1 MSFFKK
7 LFKGIVVGALVGL
20 TGGLALA
27 GLAGLG
33 VTAAVTGVSIATSA
47 LFGAVSGGLSVAA
60 TAFTK
65 KQRISTGEVQ
75 ARTNIS
81 VDPQTLG
88 KWIFGE
94 TAAGTDIVYAE
105 KIADSEIVH
114 VIAAAAHEIDSF
126 GSLYINDE
134 LITLS
139 GSAATGD
146 WANVL
151 DVYRNLGTQTQSALS
166 IPSSGWPATARG
178 LGIAHYGLKWNFASD
193 NGKIKLSGGI
203 PTRITQV
210 IRGAK
215 VYDPRLDSTNG
226 GSGSQRAN
234 DQSTWTWSANWALI
248 VAHYL
253 LGWYSNSKLIYGV
266 GVEPTDI
273 DWVSV
278 AEMADVCDTVID
290 SKAKYKI
297 GGIFAISQDHESI
310 IGQLESAVGGKVSNF
325 GGKYYLWCPHNDL
338 VSAGTL
344 TDADIVAEGGIQY
357 TPSGPIENLF
367 NTARG
372 QYVEPSILYQLQ
384 PYPEVIEATAV
395 SEDGRDRL
403 LQQDFAMIQD
413 VEIAQRVAREL
424 VRRSRFS
431 GTLTVV
437 VGPKGLLV
445 KPFDVI
451 TVNFRETNFTNEL
464 FRVVSMQYS
473 IGGAVILELLEEDAS
488 IYDVTTPLGTSLVQ
502 LDPTAYDPTAV
513 YSVSGLALTQVSVA
527 GSAGTTIDGI
537 KISWTQPPGF
547 VDFTEGGFRKTGDP
561 DYIYD
566 RAQRGAAS
574 GVIAPVQPGTSYEVR
589 IRHVSIAGV
598 AGPYATASITTGTTT
613 SIGTAVIAN
622 NAITTDKINAL
633 AVTAAKVAA
642 SAIETAKIAN
652 LAVEA
657 GKIAANAVTTDKINA
672 LAVTAAKVA
681 ASAIETAKIA
691 DLAVETGKLANA
703 AATEAK
709 IATNAITET
718 KISDNAITTPKLIA
732 GAVTAAKI
740 TAGTITANEI
750 AASTITGAKIAAG
763 TITAGNIA
771 ALTITASEIAANAI
785 TADKILANTI
795 TAAKIAAATITAA
808 EIAATTITGAKIA
821 AGTITASNIAALTI
835 TASEIAANAIT
846 AGKILAGEIT
856 GDKISSTFTTT
867 SNLVLTTAGKLYTSG
882 KTSAASTTAG
892 VFLGHDGGS
901 SYDFAVGDAT
911 RSIVYD
917 GSAGTFTI
925 TGEVVVLGSLKADS
939 SKTFDGSNFMYE
951 LGTATT
957 IAGYS
962 GASILRTQKTTSF
975 GLGAISTGSDSFA
988 LAGQSTNNAGA
999 GYGGA
1004 FVNSTTSG
1012 GSSHRTEAYLTNS
1025 SQSGLFLHT
1034 STANQVILSNATYA
1048 IDTDGDVNVDGDIT
1062 ATGSI
1067 TPFTGSHD
1075 GVMLNTVVPEVGD
1088 ILVDTQIIATS
1099 GISEALARMVISSA
1113 ANQPAIGVYTGDRIV
1128 SYLPNSISEH
1138 SAPIHVAGTTYIPG
1152 PRVLKPE
1159 FADLLDDSR
1168 LIGANSVGEG
1178 LINVCG
1184 EGGDI
1189 AAGDLIVTSNTAGKG
1204 MKQSDDIVRSR
1215 TVAKARQAV
1224 TFASPSEVK
1233 LIACIYVCG

>member
-33 VTAAVTGVSIATSA
+33 VTAAVTGVTLATSA

-105 KIADSEIVH
+105 KIDDSEIVH

-146 WANVL
+146 WADVL

-226 GSGSQRAN
+226 GSGAQRAN
-234 DQSTWTWSANWALI
+234 DQSTWTWSDNWALI

-338 VSAGTL
+338 SSVGTL

-384 PYPEVIEATAV
+384 PYPEVIESTAV
-395 SEDGRDRL
+395 TEDGRDRL

-513 YSVSGLALTQVSVA
+513 YTVSGLSLTQVSVT

-613 SIGTAVIAN
+613 SIGTAVIA
-622 NAITTDKINAL
+622 
-633 AVTAAKVAA
+633 
-642 SAIETAKIAN
+642 
-652 LAVEA
+652 
-657 GKIAANAVTTDKINA
+657 
-672 LAVTAAKVA
+672 
-681 ASAIETAKIA
+681 
-691 DLAVETGKLANA
+691 
-703 AATEAK
+703 
-709 IATNAITET
+709 
-718 KISDNAITTPKLIA
+718 DNAITTAKIDG
-732 GAVTAAKI
+732 GAVTNAKLDPNAVAANVFAAGVQPIGIAATVPLSRTVDTIFVTADAKLYRWNGTAYI
-740 TAGTITANEI
+740 KTVDDGDITGMVVSKLTAGTINA
-750 AASTITGAKIAAG
+750 
-763 TITAGNIA
+763 
-771 ALTITASEIAANAI
+771 AI
-785 TADKILANTI
+785 TTTNILQLSTD
-795 TAAKIAAATITAA
+795 
-808 EIAATTITGAKIA
+808 
-821 AGTITASNIAALTI
+821 
-835 TASEIAANAIT
+835 
-846 AGKILAGEIT
+846 GKIY
-856 GDKISSTFTTT
+856 
-867 SNLVLTTAGKLYTSG
+867 TAG

-892 VFLGHDGGS
+892 VFLGHDGGTN
-901 SYDFAVGDAT
+901 YDFAVGDGT
-911 RSIVYD
+911 KSIVWD
-917 GSAGTFTI
+917 GSAGTFTVTNVNI
-925 TGEVVVLGSLKADS
+925 STNGQL
-939 SKTFDGSNFMYE
+939 
-951 LGTATT
+951 
-957 IAGYS
+957 
-962 GASILRTQKTTSF
+962 
-975 GLGAISTGSDSFA
+975 ISTGSVAS
-988 LAGQSTNNAGA
+988 
-999 GYGGA
+999 
-1004 FVNSTTSG
+1004 SG
-1012 GSSHRTEAYLTNS
+1012 GNGAVVGAPTNTGVFGVIGVATS
-1025 SQSGLFLHT
+1025 THTVPALGGYSTST
-1034 STANQVILSNATYA
+1034 STAAVGVFGQTTVNGIAAVSGLAGAFASGGLAGKFTGNVTVGEDPTNTGIYNIIIKEGVVGSRLDNQFQIYGQLSADN
-1048 IDTDGDVNVDGDIT
+1048 DTTLGLVLEQGVESG
-1062 ATGSI
+1062 TGSFAGLSQLRI
-1067 TPFTGSHD
+1067 HIN
-1075 GVMLNTVVPEVGD
+1075 GVAYKLP
-1088 ILVDTQIIATS
+1088 L
-1099 GISEALARMVISSA
+1099 EA
-1113 ANQPAIGVYTGDRIV
+1113 Y
-1128 SYLPNSISEH
+1128 
-1138 SAPIHVAGTTYIPG
+1138 
-1152 PRVLKPE
+1152 
-1159 FADLLDDSR
+1159 
-1168 LIGANSVGEG
+1168 
-1178 LINVCG
+1178 
-1184 EGGDI
+1184 
-1189 AAGDLIVTSNTAGKG
+1189 
-1204 MKQSDDIVRSR
+1204 
-1215 TVAKARQAV
+1215 
-1224 TFASPSEVK
+1224 
-1233 LIACIYVCG
+1233 

>member
-7 LFKGIVVGALVGL
+7 LFKGIVAGALIGL

-226 GSGSQRAN
+226 GSGAQRAN

-266 GVEPTDI
+266 GVAITDI

-338 VSAGTL
+338 SSVGTL
-344 TDADIVAEGGIQY
+344 TDADIVADGGIQY

-513 YSVSGLALTQVSVA
+513 YTVSGLSLTQVSVA

-613 SIGTAVIAN
+613 SIGTAVIAD
-622 NAITTDKINAL
+622 ASITAPKIGTSAVTTDKLDAL

-642 SAIETAKIAN
+642 LAIET
-652 LAVEA
+652 
-657 GKIAANAVTTDKINA
+657 G
-672 LAVTAAKVA
+672 
-681 ASAIETAKIA
+681 KIA
-691 DLAVETGKLANA
+691 DLAVATGKLANA

-771 ALTITASEIAANAI
+771 ALTITANEIASNAI
-785 TADKILANTI
+785 TAA
-795 TAAKIAAATITAA
+795 
-808 EIAATTITGAKIA
+808 
-821 AGTITASNIAALTI
+821 
-835 TASEIAANAIT
+835 
-846 AGKILAGEIT
+846 KILAGEI
-856 GDKISSTFTTT
+856 I
-867 SNLVLTTAGKLYTSG
+867 AGKL
-882 KTSAASTTAG
+882 AANAVVAG
-892 VFLGHDGGS
+892 NIAAD
-901 SYDFAVGDAT
+901 
-911 RSIVYD
+911 
-917 GSAGTFTI
+917 
-925 TGEVVVLGSLKADS
+925 VVVLNSLQSNS
-939 SKTFDGSNFMYE
+939 SKTFDSSNFMFE
-951 LGTATT
+951 MGTATT
-957 IAGYS
+957 IAGYG
-962 GASILRTQKTTSF
+962 GAGIFRTQKTTSF
-975 GLGAISTGSDSFA
+975 ALGAISTGSDSFA
-988 LAGQSTNNAGA
+988 LAGQSTNASGQ
-999 GYGGA
+999 GYGA
-1004 FVNSTTSG
+1004 ALVNSTTSG

-1025 SQSGLFLHT
+1025 AQSGLFLHT
-1034 STANQVILSNATYA
+1034 STANQVILSNAIYA

-1099 GISEALARMVISSA
+1099 GISEALARMVISST
-1113 ANQPAIGVYTGDRIV
+1113 ANQPAIGVYTGDRIA

-1138 SAPIHVAGTTYIPG
+1138 SAPIHVAGNTYIPG

-1233 LIACIYVCG
+1233 VIACIYVCG

>member
-7 LFKGIVVGALVGL
+7 LFKGIVAGALVGL

-33 VTAAVTGVSIATSA
+33 VTAAVTGVTLATSA

-226 GSGSQRAN
+226 GSGAQRAN
-234 DQSTWTWSANWALI
+234 DQSTWTWSDNWALI

-338 VSAGTL
+338 SSVGTL

-384 PYPEVIEATAV
+384 PYPEVIESTAV
-395 SEDGRDRL
+395 TEDGRDKL

-513 YSVSGLALTQVSVA
+513 YTVSGLSLTQVSVA

-613 SIGTAVIAN
+613 SIGTAVIAD
-622 NAITTDKINAL
+622 ASITAPKIGTSAVTTDKLDAL

-642 SAIETAKIAN
+642 LAIET
-652 LAVEA
+652 
-657 GKIAANAVTTDKINA
+657 G
-672 LAVTAAKVA
+672 
-681 ASAIETAKIA
+681 KIA
-691 DLAVETGKLANA
+691 DLAVATGKLANA

-771 ALTITASEIAANAI
+771 ALTITANEIASNAI
-785 TADKILANTI
+785 TAA
-795 TAAKIAAATITAA
+795 
-808 EIAATTITGAKIA
+808 
-821 AGTITASNIAALTI
+821 
-835 TASEIAANAIT
+835 
-846 AGKILAGEIT
+846 KILAGEI
-856 GDKISSTFTTT
+856 I
-867 SNLVLTTAGKLYTSG
+867 AGKL
-882 KTSAASTTAG
+882 AANAVVAG
-892 VFLGHDGGS
+892 NIAAD
-901 SYDFAVGDAT
+901 
-911 RSIVYD
+911 
-917 GSAGTFTI
+917 
-925 TGEVVVLGSLKADS
+925 VVVLNSLQSNS
-939 SKTFDGSNFMYE
+939 SKTFDGSNFIFEM
-951 LGTATT
+951 GTATT
-957 IAGYS
+957 IAGYG
-962 GASILRTQKTTSF
+962 GAGIFRTQKTTSF
-975 GLGAISTGSDSFA
+975 ALGGISTGSDSFA
-988 LAGQSTNNAGA
+988 LAGQSTNASGQ
-999 GYGGA
+999 GYGA
-1004 FVNSTTSG
+1004 ALVNSTTSG

-1034 STANQVILSNATYA
+1034 STSNQVILSNATYA

-1075 GVMLNTVVPEVGD
+1075 GVMLNTVVPEPGD

-1099 GISEALARMVISSA
+1099 GISEALARMVISST

-1138 SAPIHVAGTTYIPG
+1138 SAPIHVAGNTFIPG

-1159 FADLLDDSR
+1159 YADLLDDSR

-1204 MKQSDDIVRSR
+1204 MKQSDDIVRSM

>member
-7 LFKGIVVGALVGL
+7 LFKGIVAGALVGL

-266 GVEPTDI
+266 GVAITDI

-338 VSAGTL
+338 SSVGTL

-513 YSVSGLALTQVSVA
+513 YTVSGLSLTQVSVA

-566 RAQRGAAS
+566 RAQRGASS

-633 AVTAAKVAA
+633 AVTAAKVAE

-652 LAVEA
+652 SAVEA
-657 GKIAANAVTTDKINA
+657 GKIAANAVTTEKINALAVTAAKVADSAIETAKIAASAVDAGKLASNAVTTDKINA

-681 ASAIETAKIA
+681 ASAIETSKIA

-763 TITAGNIA
+763 TLTAGNIA
-771 ALTITASEIAANAI
+771 ALTITAGEIAANAITTDKILANAITAAKIAASTITANEIAASTITGAKIAAGTITAGNIQALSITASEIATNAI

-795 TAAKIAAATITAA
+795 TAAKIAAGTITAT

-821 AGTITASNIAALTI
+821 AGTITAGNIQALTI

-901 SYDFAVGDAT
+901 NYDFAVGDGT
-911 RSIVYD
+911 KSIVWD

-925 TGEVVVLGSLKADS
+925 TNVNISTNGQL
-939 SKTFDGSNFMYE
+939 
-951 LGTATT
+951 
-957 IAGYS
+957 
-962 GASILRTQKTTSF
+962 
-975 GLGAISTGSDSFA
+975 ISTGSVASSGGNGAVVGAPTNTGVLGVIGVATSTHTVPALGGYSTSTNTAAVGMLGQTTVLGVAAVSGLAGAFASGGLAGKFTGNVTVGEDPTNTGIYNLIIKEGVVGSRLDNQLQIYGQLSADSDTTLGLVLEQGVEAGTGSFA
-988 LAGQSTNNAGA
+988 GLSQLRIHINGVA
-999 GYGGA
+999 YKLPL
-1004 FVNSTTSG
+1004 
-1012 GSSHRTEAYLTNS
+1012 EAY
-1025 SQSGLFLHT
+1025 
-1034 STANQVILSNATYA
+1034 
-1048 IDTDGDVNVDGDIT
+1048 
-1062 ATGSI
+1062 
-1067 TPFTGSHD
+1067 
-1075 GVMLNTVVPEVGD
+1075 
-1088 ILVDTQIIATS
+1088 
-1099 GISEALARMVISSA
+1099 
-1113 ANQPAIGVYTGDRIV
+1113 
-1128 SYLPNSISEH
+1128 
-1138 SAPIHVAGTTYIPG
+1138 
-1152 PRVLKPE
+1152 
-1159 FADLLDDSR
+1159 
-1168 LIGANSVGEG
+1168 
-1178 LINVCG
+1178 
-1184 EGGDI
+1184 
-1189 AAGDLIVTSNTAGKG
+1189 
-1204 MKQSDDIVRSR
+1204 
-1215 TVAKARQAV
+1215 
-1224 TFASPSEVK
+1224 
-1233 LIACIYVCG
+1233 

>member
-7 LFKGIVVGALVGL
+7 LFKGIVAGALVGL

-146 WANVL
+146 WADVL

-226 GSGSQRAN
+226 GSGAQRAN
-234 DQSTWTWSANWALI
+234 DQSTWTWSDNWALI

-253 LGWYSNSKLIYGV
+253 LGYKSNSKLIYGV
-266 GVEPTDI
+266 GVAITDI

-278 AEMADVCDTVID
+278 AAMADVCDTVID
-290 SKAKYKI
+290 GKAKYKI

-338 VSAGTL
+338 SSVGTL
-344 TDADIVAEGGIQY
+344 TDADIVADGGIQY
-357 TPSGPIENLF
+357 TPSGAIENLF

-384 PYPEVIEATAV
+384 PYPEVIESTAV
-395 SEDGRDRL
+395 TEDGRDRL

-424 VRRSRFS
+424 IRRSRFS

-502 LDPTAYDPTAV
+502 LDPNAYDPAAV
-513 YSVSGLALTQVSVA
+513 YTVSGLSLTQVSVA
-527 GSAGTTIDGI
+527 GSGGTTIDGI

-547 VDFTEGGFRKTGDP
+547 VDFTEGGFRKAGDA

-566 RAQRGAAS
+566 RAQRGASS

-613 SIGTAVIAN
+613 SIGSAVIAN
-622 NAITTDKINAL
+622 GSITNAKLD
-633 AVTAAKVAA
+633 
-642 SAIETAKIAN
+642 
-652 LAVEA
+652 
-657 GKIAANAVTTDKINA
+657 ANAVAANVFAAGVQPIGIAATVPLTKTVDTIF
-672 LAVTAAKVA
+672 VTADAKLYRWNG
-681 ASAIETAKIA
+681 TAYIKTVDDGDI
-691 DLAVETGKLANA
+691 TGMVVSKL
-703 AATEAK
+703 
-709 IATNAITET
+709 
-718 KISDNAITTPKLIA
+718 
-732 GAVTAAKI
+732 
-740 TAGTITANEI
+740 TAGTINV
-750 AASTITGAKIAAG
+750 
-763 TITAGNIA
+763 
-771 ALTITASEIAANAI
+771 AI
-785 TADKILANTI
+785 TTTNILQLSTN
-795 TAAKIAAATITAA
+795 
-808 EIAATTITGAKIA
+808 
-821 AGTITASNIAALTI
+821 
-835 TASEIAANAIT
+835 
-846 AGKILAGEIT
+846 GKIY
-856 GDKISSTFTTT
+856 
-867 SNLVLTTAGKLYTSG
+867 TAG

-901 SYDFAVGDAT
+901 NYDFAVGDGT
-911 RSIVYD
+911 KSIVWD
-917 GSAGTFTI
+917 GSAGTFVI
-925 TGEVVVLGSLKADS
+925 TNVNLATNGQVSATGTTSSAEGNACIVGASATSGVRGGVFIATNTSGAVGVSTSGAGLYGKTSSTSAGTPGVLADS
-939 SKTFDGSNFMYE
+939 GAGGIAIATGVGSIQINSSTSNMII
-951 LGTATT
+951 GTATNT
-957 IAGYS
+957 GNNNLVIKEGVAGSRLDNQMIVY
-962 GASILRTQKTTSF
+962 GALSTDADTT
-975 GLGAISTGSDSFA
+975 LGII
-988 LAGQSTNNAGA
+988 
-999 GYGGA
+999 
-1004 FVNSTTSG
+1004 
-1012 GSSHRTEAYLTNS
+1012 TE
-1025 SQSGLFLHT
+1025 Q
-1034 STANQVILSNATYA
+1034 
-1048 IDTDGDVNVDGDIT
+1048 
-1062 ATGSI
+1062 
-1067 TPFTGSHD
+1067 
-1075 GVMLNTVVPEVGD
+1075 GV
-1088 ILVDTQIIATS
+1088 
-1099 GISEALARMVISSA
+1099 
-1113 ANQPAIGVYTGDRIV
+1113 
-1128 SYLPNSISEH
+1128 
-1138 SAPIHVAGTTYIPG
+1138 VAGTG
-1152 PRVLKPE
+1152 A
-1159 FADLLDDSR
+1159 FAGILQIR
-1168 LIGANSVGEG
+1168 IVWNGAEYW
-1178 LINVCG
+1178 LP
-1184 EGGDI
+1184 
-1189 AAGDLIVTSNTAGKG
+1189 L
-1204 MKQSDDIVRSR
+1204 
-1215 TVAKARQAV
+1215 QAV
-1224 TFASPSEVK
+1224 
-1233 LIACIYVCG
+1233 

>member
-7 LFKGIVVGALVGL
+7 LFKGIVAGALVGL

-178 LGIAHYGLKWNFASD
+178 LGIAHYGLKWNFSSD

-234 DQSTWTWSANWALI
+234 DQSTWTWSDNWALI

-266 GVEPTDI
+266 GVAITDI

-513 YSVSGLALTQVSVA
+513 YTVSGLSLTQVSVA

-613 SIGTAVIAN
+613 SIGTAVIAD
-622 NAITTDKINAL
+622 ASITATKIGTSAVTTDKLDAL

-642 SAIETAKIAN
+642 LAIET
-652 LAVEA
+652 
-657 GKIAANAVTTDKINA
+657 G
-672 LAVTAAKVA
+672 
-681 ASAIETAKIA
+681 KIA

-771 ALTITASEIAANAI
+771 ALTITANEIASNAI
-785 TADKILANTI
+785 TAA
-795 TAAKIAAATITAA
+795 
-808 EIAATTITGAKIA
+808 
-821 AGTITASNIAALTI
+821 
-835 TASEIAANAIT
+835 
-846 AGKILAGEIT
+846 KILAGEI
-856 GDKISSTFTTT
+856 I
-867 SNLVLTTAGKLYTSG
+867 AGKL
-882 KTSAASTTAG
+882 AANAVVAG
-892 VFLGHDGGS
+892 NIAAD
-901 SYDFAVGDAT
+901 
-911 RSIVYD
+911 
-917 GSAGTFTI
+917 
-925 TGEVVVLGSLKADS
+925 VVVLNSLQSNS
-939 SKTFDGSNFMYE
+939 SKTFDSSNFMFE
-951 LGTATT
+951 MGTATT
-957 IAGYS
+957 IAGYG
-962 GASILRTQKTTSF
+962 GAGIFRTQKTTSF
-975 GLGAISTGSDSFA
+975 ALGAISTGSDSFA
-988 LAGQSTNNAGA
+988 LAGQSTNASGQ
-999 GYGGA
+999 GYGA
-1004 FVNSTTSG
+1004 ALVNSTTSG

-1034 STANQVILSNATYA
+1034 STANQVILCNATYA

-1075 GVMLNTVVPEVGD
+1075 GVMLNIIAPEPGD
-1088 ILVDTQIIATS
+1088 ILVDTEIIATS
-1099 GISEALARMVISSA
+1099 GISEALARMVISST
-1113 ANQPAIGVYTGDRIV
+1113 ANQPAIGVYTGDRIA

-1138 SAPIHVAGTTYIPG
+1138 SAPIHVAGNTYIPG
-1152 PRVLKPE
+1152 PRVLRPE
-1159 FADLLDDSR
+1159 FADLLNDSR

-1184 EGGDI
+1184 ESGNI

>member
-7 LFKGIVVGALVGL
+7 LFKGIVAGALIGL

-134 LITLS
+134 LIALS

-193 NGKIKLSGGI
+193 NGKTKLSGGI

-234 DQSTWTWSANWALI
+234 DQSTWAWSANWALI

-266 GVEPTDI
+266 GVAITDI

-513 YSVSGLALTQVSVA
+513 YTVSGLSLTQVSVA

-613 SIGTAVIAN
+613 SIGTAVIA
-622 NAITTDKINAL
+622 
-633 AVTAAKVAA
+633 
-642 SAIETAKIAN
+642 
-652 LAVEA
+652 
-657 GKIAANAVTTDKINA
+657 
-672 LAVTAAKVA
+672 
-681 ASAIETAKIA
+681 
-691 DLAVETGKLANA
+691 
-703 AATEAK
+703 
-709 IATNAITET
+709 
-718 KISDNAITTPKLIA
+718 DNAITTAKIDG
-732 GAVTAAKI
+732 GAVTNAKLDPNAVAANVFASGIQPIGIAATVPLSRTVDTIFVTADAKLYRWNGTAYI
-740 TAGTITANEI
+740 KTVDDGDITGMVVSKLTAGTINV
-750 AASTITGAKIAAG
+750 
-763 TITAGNIA
+763 
-771 ALTITASEIAANAI
+771 AI
-785 TADKILANTI
+785 TTTNILQLSTD
-795 TAAKIAAATITAA
+795 
-808 EIAATTITGAKIA
+808 
-821 AGTITASNIAALTI
+821 
-835 TASEIAANAIT
+835 
-846 AGKILAGEIT
+846 GKIY
-856 GDKISSTFTTT
+856 
-867 SNLVLTTAGKLYTSG
+867 TAG

-901 SYDFAVGDAT
+901 SYDFAVGDGT
-911 RSIVYD
+911 KSIVWD

-925 TGEVVVLGSLKADS
+925 TNVNLITSGQMKATGQTTEGLETAS
-939 SKTFDGSNFMYE
+939 IIAAP
-951 LGTATT
+951 TATLTNGVYAKT
-957 IAGYS
+957 IHNSAAVYGENSSGGSGILGVTYGTGGHGVSGLSTAAGLYGIYAFNS
-962 GASILRTQKTTSF
+962 
-975 GLGAISTGSDSFA
+975 
-988 LAGQSTNNAGA
+988 AG
-999 GYGGA
+999 GGA
-1004 FVNSTTSG
+1004 FKS
-1012 GSSHRTEAYLTNS
+1012 
-1025 SQSGLFLHT
+1025 
-1034 STANQVILSNATYA
+1034 
-1048 IDTDGDVNVDGDIT
+1048 DGRADFDGDIIMT
-1062 ATGSI
+1062 GATKNLVIGNATNTGNSNLVIKEGVAGSRLDNQMIVYGALSTDADTTLGII
-1067 TPFTGSHD
+1067 TEQN
-1075 GVMLNTVVPEVGD
+1075 V
-1088 ILVDTQIIATS
+1088 
-1099 GISEALARMVISSA
+1099 
-1113 ANQPAIGVYTGDRIV
+1113 
-1128 SYLPNSISEH
+1128 
-1138 SAPIHVAGTTYIPG
+1138 VAGTG
-1152 PRVLKPE
+1152 A
-1159 FADLLDDSR
+1159 FAGIVQIR
-1168 LIGANSVGEG
+1168 IVWNGAEYW
-1178 LINVCG
+1178 LP
-1184 EGGDI
+1184 
-1189 AAGDLIVTSNTAGKG
+1189 L
-1204 MKQSDDIVRSR
+1204 
-1215 TVAKARQAV
+1215 QAV
-1224 TFASPSEVK
+1224 
-1233 LIACIYVCG
+1233 

>member
-7 LFKGIVVGALVGL
+7 LFKGIVAGALIGL

-226 GSGSQRAN
+226 GSGAQRAN

-266 GVEPTDI
+266 GVAITDI

-338 VSAGTL
+338 SSAGTL

-513 YSVSGLALTQVSVA
+513 YTVSGLSLTQVSVA

-566 RAQRGAAS
+566 RAQRGASS

-657 GKIAANAVTTDKINA
+657 GKIAANAVTTEKINA

-709 IATNAITET
+709 IAANAITET
-718 KISDNAITTPKLIA
+718 KISDNAITTPKLVA

-771 ALTITASEIAANAI
+771 ALTITASQIAANAI

-795 TAAKIAAATITAA
+795 TAAKIAATTITAA
-808 EIAATTITGAKIA
+808 EIAASTITGAKIA
-821 AGTITASNIAALTI
+821 AGTITAGNIAALTI
-835 TASEIAANAIT
+835 TASEIAAGAIVS
-846 AGKILAGEIT
+846 GKIAADAVSVNSL
-856 GDKISSTFTTT
+856 ISNT
-867 SNLVLTTAGKLYTSG
+867 
-882 KTSAASTTAG
+882 
-892 VFLGHDGGS
+892 
-901 SYDFAVGDAT
+901 
-911 RSIVYD
+911 
-917 GSAGTFTI
+917 
-925 TGEVVVLGSLKADS
+925 
-939 SKTFDGSNFMYE
+939 SKTFDASNFAFEM
-951 LGTATT
+951 GTSTS
-957 IAGYS
+957 IAGYQ
-962 GASILRTQKTTSF
+962 GAGIFRTQKNTSF
-975 GLGAISTGSDSFA
+975 AFGTVATGSDSFA

-1004 FVNSTTSG
+1004 FVNSTASG
-1012 GSSHRTEAYLTNS
+1012 GTSHRTEAYLTNS
-1025 SQSGLFLHT
+1025 TQSGLFLHT
-1034 STANQVILSNATYA
+1034 SSTNQAILGNSTYA
-1048 IDTDGDVNVDGDIT
+1048 GNFTGNVNVNGNIT
-1062 ATGSI
+1062 ATGTI

-1075 GVMLNTVVPEVGD
+1075 GVLDNAIEPEMGD
-1088 ILVDTQIIATS
+1088 ILVDVSVIAKESVNDTLTRM
-1099 GISEALARMVISSA
+1099 ALSSA
-1113 ANQPAIGVYTGDRIV
+1113 ANQCAIGVYSGNREDTYLPLAISEPGTPIVVTPYTSIPGDR
-1128 SYLPNSISEH
+1128 
-1138 SAPIHVAGTTYIPG
+1138 
-1152 PRVLKPE
+1152 VLRPE
-1159 FADLLDDSR
+1159 YAHLLDDSR
-1168 LIGANSVGEG
+1168 IIGCNSVGEG
-1178 LINVCG
+1178 QINVCG
-1184 EGGDI
+1184 EAGNI
-1189 AAGDLIVTSNTAGKG
+1189 AAGDLIVTSSMAGKG
-1204 MKQSDDIVRSR
+1204 MKQADDIVRSR
-1215 TVAKARQAV
+1215 TAAKARESV
-1224 TFASPSEVK
+1224 TFDTPGQVK
-1233 LIACIYVCG
+1233 QIACIYLCG

>member
-33 VTAAVTGVSIATSA
+33 VTAAVTGVTLATSA

-226 GSGSQRAN
+226 GSGAQRAN
-234 DQSTWTWSANWALI
+234 DQSTWAWSANWALI

-266 GVEPTDI
+266 GVAITDI

-513 YSVSGLALTQVSVA
+513 YTVSGLSLTQVSVA

-613 SIGTAVIAN
+613 SIGTAVIA
-622 NAITTDKINAL
+622 
-633 AVTAAKVAA
+633 
-642 SAIETAKIAN
+642 
-652 LAVEA
+652 
-657 GKIAANAVTTDKINA
+657 
-672 LAVTAAKVA
+672 
-681 ASAIETAKIA
+681 
-691 DLAVETGKLANA
+691 
-703 AATEAK
+703 
-709 IATNAITET
+709 
-718 KISDNAITTPKLIA
+718 DNAITTAKIDG
-732 GAVTAAKI
+732 GAVTNAKLDPNAVAANVFAAGVQPLEIFATVPLTRTVDTIFVTSTAKLYRWNGTAYVKSVDNEDIVSIVADKI
-740 TAGTITANEI
+740 TAGTINA
-750 AASTITGAKIAAG
+750 
-763 TITAGNIA
+763 
-771 ALTITASEIAANAI
+771 AI
-785 TADKILANTI
+785 TTTNILQLSTN
-795 TAAKIAAATITAA
+795 
-808 EIAATTITGAKIA
+808 
-821 AGTITASNIAALTI
+821 
-835 TASEIAANAIT
+835 
-846 AGKILAGEIT
+846 GKIY
-856 GDKISSTFTTT
+856 
-867 SNLVLTTAGKLYTSG
+867 TAG

-901 SYDFAVGDAT
+901 NYDFAVGDGT
-911 RSIVYD
+911 KSIVWD
-917 GSAGTFTI
+917 GSAGTFVI
-925 TGEVVVLGSLKADS
+925 TNVNLATNGQVSATGTTSSAEGNACIVGASATSGVRGGVFIATDTSGAVGVSTSGPGLYGKTAGTSTSAPGVLASSGSGGYALA
-939 SKTFDGSNFMYE
+939 TETGSIIINSATSNMII
-951 LGTATT
+951 GTATNT
-957 IAGYS
+957 GNNNLVIKEGVAGSRLDNQMIVY
-962 GASILRTQKTTSF
+962 GALSTDADTT
-975 GLGAISTGSDSFA
+975 LGII
-988 LAGQSTNNAGA
+988 
-999 GYGGA
+999 
-1004 FVNSTTSG
+1004 
-1012 GSSHRTEAYLTNS
+1012 TE
-1025 SQSGLFLHT
+1025 Q
-1034 STANQVILSNATYA
+1034 
-1048 IDTDGDVNVDGDIT
+1048 
-1062 ATGSI
+1062 
-1067 TPFTGSHD
+1067 
-1075 GVMLNTVVPEVGD
+1075 GV
-1088 ILVDTQIIATS
+1088 
-1099 GISEALARMVISSA
+1099 
-1113 ANQPAIGVYTGDRIV
+1113 
-1128 SYLPNSISEH
+1128 
-1138 SAPIHVAGTTYIPG
+1138 VAGTG
-1152 PRVLKPE
+1152 A
-1159 FADLLDDSR
+1159 FAGILQIR
-1168 LIGANSVGEG
+1168 IVWNGAEYW
-1178 LINVCG
+1178 LP
-1184 EGGDI
+1184 
-1189 AAGDLIVTSNTAGKG
+1189 L
-1204 MKQSDDIVRSR
+1204 
-1215 TVAKARQAV
+1215 QAV
-1224 TFASPSEVK
+1224 
-1233 LIACIYVCG
+1233 

>member
-1 MSFFKK
+1 
-7 LFKGIVVGALVGL
+7 
-20 TGGLALA
+20 
-27 GLAGLG
+27 
-33 VTAAVTGVSIATSA
+33 
-47 LFGAVSGGLSVAA
+47 
-60 TAFTK
+60 
-65 KQRISTGEVQ
+65 
-75 ARTNIS
+75 
-81 VDPQTLG
+81 
-88 KWIFGE
+88 
-94 TAAGTDIVYAE
+94 
-105 KIADSEIVH
+105 
-114 VIAAAAHEIDSF
+114 
-126 GSLYINDE
+126 
-134 LITLS
+134 
-139 GSAATGD
+139 
-146 WANVL
+146 
-151 DVYRNLGTQTQSALS
+151 
-166 IPSSGWPATARG
+166 
-178 LGIAHYGLKWNFASD
+178 
-193 NGKIKLSGGI
+193 
-203 PTRITQV
+203 
-210 IRGAK
+210 
-215 VYDPRLDSTNG
+215 LDSTNG
-226 GSGSQRAN
+226 GSGAQRAN
-234 DQSTWTWSANWALI
+234 DQSTWTWSDNWALI

-266 GVEPTDI
+266 GVAITDI

-338 VSAGTL
+338 SSVGTL

-502 LDPTAYDPTAV
+502 LDPTAYDPTTV
-513 YSVSGLALTQVSVA
+513 YTVSGLSLTQVSVA

-566 RAQRGAAS
+566 RAQRGASS

-613 SIGTAVIAN
+613 SIGTAVIA
-622 NAITTDKINAL
+622 
-633 AVTAAKVAA
+633 
-642 SAIETAKIAN
+642 
-652 LAVEA
+652 
-657 GKIAANAVTTDKINA
+657 
-672 LAVTAAKVA
+672 
-681 ASAIETAKIA
+681 
-691 DLAVETGKLANA
+691 
-703 AATEAK
+703 
-709 IATNAITET
+709 
-718 KISDNAITTPKLIA
+718 DNAITTAKIDG
-732 GAVTAAKI
+732 GAVTNAKLDPNAVAANVFASGVQPLEIFATVPLTRTVDTIFVTSTAKLYRWNGTAYVKSVDNDDIVSIVADKI
-740 TAGTITANEI
+740 TAGTINA
-750 AASTITGAKIAAG
+750 
-763 TITAGNIA
+763 
-771 ALTITASEIAANAI
+771 AI
-785 TADKILANTI
+785 TTTNILQLSTNGKIY
-795 TAAKIAAATITAA
+795 
-808 EIAATTITGAKIA
+808 
-821 AGTITASNIAALTI
+821 
-835 TASEIAANAIT
+835 T
-846 AGKILAGEIT
+846 AGKI
-856 GDKISSTFTTT
+856 
-867 SNLVLTTAGKLYTSG
+867 
-882 KTSAASTTAG
+882 SATDPTAG
-892 VFLGHDGGS
+892 VFLG
-901 SYDFAVGDAT
+901 YDSGAYKFIVGDSSK
-911 RSIVYD
+911 SIAWD
-917 GSAGTFTI
+917 GSTFTI

-939 SKTFDGSNFMYE
+939 TKTFDGSNFAFE
-951 LGTATT
+951 LGTTAQV
-957 IAGYS
+957 AGYA
-962 GASILRTQKTTSF
+962 GAGLFRTQKTNSF
-975 GLGAISTGSDSFA
+975 GIGGIAVGTNSFA
-988 LAGQSTNNAGA
+988 VGGQSTNNVSSAYGA
-999 GYGGA
+999 G
-1004 FVNSTTSG
+1004 FVNSTSAGGTS
-1012 GSSHRTEAYLTNS
+1012 HITEAYITNS

-1075 GVMLNTVVPEVGD
+1075 GVMLNTVVPEPGD
-1088 ILVDTQIIATS
+1088 ILVDTEIIATS
-1099 GISEALARMVISSA
+1099 GISEALARMVISST
-1113 ANQPAIGVYTGDRIV
+1113 ANQPAIGVYTGDRIA

-1138 SAPIHVAGTTYIPG
+1138 SAPIHVAGNTYIPG
-1152 PRVLKPE
+1152 PRVLRPE
-1159 FADLLDDSR
+1159 FANLLDDSR
-1168 LIGANSVGEG
+1168 IIGCNSVGEG

-1184 EGGDI
+1184 EAGNI
-1189 AAGDLIVTSNTAGKG
+1189 SAGDLIVTSSMAGKG
-1204 MKQSDDIVRSR
+1204 MKQSDDIIRAK
-1215 TVAKARQAV
+1215 TVAKAREAV
-1224 TFASPSEVK
+1224 TFTDPTQVK
-1233 LIACIYVCG
+1233 MIACIYLCG

>member
-7 LFKGIVVGALVGL
+7 LFKGIVAGALVGL

-33 VTAAVTGVSIATSA
+33 VTAAVTGVTLATSA

-105 KIADSEIVH
+105 KIDDSQIAH
-114 VIAAAAHEIDSF
+114 VIAAAAHEIDSYS
-126 GSLYINDE
+126 SLYINDE

-139 GSAATGD
+139 GTDATGD
-146 WANVL
+146 WADVL
-151 DVYRNLGTQTQSALS
+151 SVYRNLGTQTQFALS
-166 IPSSGWPATARG
+166 IPDSGWPATARG

-193 NGKIKLSGGI
+193 NGKTKLSGGI

-226 GSGSQRAN
+226 GSGAQRAN

-248 VAHYL
+248 VANYL
-253 LGWYSNSKLIYGV
+253 LGYKSNLKLIYGV
-266 GVEPTDI
+266 GVAITDI

-278 AEMADVCDTVID
+278 AAMADVCDTVID
-290 SKAKYKI
+290 GKPKYKI

-338 VSAGTL
+338 SSVGTL
-344 TDADIVAEGGIQY
+344 TDADIVADGGIQY

-384 PYPEVIEATAV
+384 PYPEVIESTAV

-473 IGGAVILELLEEDAS
+473 IGGAIILELLEEDAS

-502 LDPTAYDPTAV
+502 LDPNAYDPTTV

-527 GSAGTTIDGI
+527 GSGGTTIDGI

-547 VDFTEGGFRKTGDP
+547 VDFTEGGFKKTGDP

-566 RAQRGAAS
+566 RAQRGASS

-613 SIGTAVIAN
+613 SVGTAVIAD
-622 NAITTDKINAL
+622 NAITTQKIVDAAVAAGKIATNAVTTEKINAL

-642 SAIETAKIAN
+642 Q
-652 LAVEA
+652 
-657 GKIAANAVTTDKINA
+657 
-672 LAVTAAKVA
+672 
-681 ASAIETAKIA
+681 AIETAKIA

-709 IATNAITET
+709 IAANAITET
-718 KISDNAITTPKLIA
+718 KISNDAITTPKLAA

-750 AASTITGAKIAAG
+750 AAATITSAKIAAG

-771 ALTITASEIAANAI
+771 ALTITASEIAAS
-785 TADKILANTI
+785 
-795 TAAKIAAATITAA
+795 
-808 EIAATTITGAKIA
+808 TITGAKIA
-821 AGTITASNIAALTI
+821 ALTIEAGNIAAATI
-835 TASEIAANAIT
+835 TSAKIAAGAIEAGNIAAGAVV
-846 AGKILAGEIT
+846 AGKVSADAVELN
-856 GDKISSTFTTT
+856 SLV
-867 SNLVLTTAGKLYTSG
+867 SNTL
-882 KTSAASTTAG
+882 KT
-892 VFLGHDGGS
+892 
-901 SYDFAVGDAT
+901 Y
-911 RSIVYD
+911 
-917 GSAGTFTI
+917 
-925 TGEVVVLGSLKADS
+925 DS
-939 SKTFDGSNFMYE
+939 SNFAFEM
-951 LGTATT
+951 GTATLV
-957 IAGYS
+957 AGYG
-962 GASILRTQKTTSF
+962 GAGIFRTQKTTSF
-975 GLGAISTGSDSFA
+975 AIGGISTGSDSFA
-988 LAGQSTNNAGA
+988 LAGQSTNSAGA

-1004 FVNSTTSG
+1004 FVNSTSAG
-1012 GSSHRTEAYLTNS
+1012 GTSHRTEAYLTNS
-1025 SQSGLFLHT
+1025 TQAGLFRHT
-1034 STANQVILSNATYA
+1034 STTNQAILGNSTYA
-1048 IDTDGDVNVDGDIT
+1048 IDTDGDVYVDGDIT
-1062 ATGSI
+1062 ATGTI

-1075 GVMLNTVVPEVGD
+1075 GVMFNTVVPQAGD
-1088 ILVDTQIIATS
+1088 ILVDSEIIATS
-1099 GISEALARMVISSA
+1099 GISEALARMVVSST
-1113 ANQPAIGVYTGDRIV
+1113 ANQPAIGVYSGDRIV
-1128 SYLPNSISEH
+1128 SYLPICISN
-1138 SAPIHVAGTTYIPG
+1138 AGNPIHVAGNTYTPG

-1159 FADLLDDSR
+1159 YENLLDDSR
-1168 LIGANSVGEG
+1168 IIGVNSVGEG

-1184 EGGDI
+1184 ENGNI

-1204 MKQSDDIVRSR
+1204 MKQADDIIRSR
-1215 TVAKARQAV
+1215 TVAKARESV
-1224 TFASPSEVK
+1224 TFDTPEQVK
-1233 LIACIYVCG
+1233 QIACIYLCG

>member
-7 LFKGIVVGALVGL
+7 LFKGIVAGALVGL

-266 GVEPTDI
+266 GVAITDI

-338 VSAGTL
+338 SSVGTL

-513 YSVSGLALTQVSVA
+513 YTVSGLSLTQVSVA

-566 RAQRGAAS
+566 RAQRGASS

-633 AVTAAKVAA
+633 AVTAAKVAE

-652 LAVEA
+652 SAVEA
-657 GKIAANAVTTDKINA
+657 GKIAANAVTTEKINALAVTAAKVADSAIETAKIAASAVDAGKLASNAVTTDKINA

-681 ASAIETAKIA
+681 ASAIETSKIA

-709 IATNAITET
+709 IAANAITET

-763 TITAGNIA
+763 TVTAGNIA
-771 ALTITASEIAANAI
+771 ALTITAGQIAADAITTDKILANAITAAKIAASTITANEIAASTITGAKIAAGTITAGNIQALSITASEIATNAI

-795 TAAKIAAATITAA
+795 TAAKIAAGTITAT

-821 AGTITASNIAALTI
+821 AGTITAGNIQALTI

-901 SYDFAVGDAT
+901 NYDFAVGDGT
-911 RSIVYD
+911 KSIVWD

-925 TGEVVVLGSLKADS
+925 TNVNISTNGQL
-939 SKTFDGSNFMYE
+939 
-951 LGTATT
+951 
-957 IAGYS
+957 
-962 GASILRTQKTTSF
+962 
-975 GLGAISTGSDSFA
+975 ISTGSVASSGGNGAVVGAPTNTGVLGVIGVATSTHTVPALGGYSTSTNTAAVGMLGQTTVLGVAAVSGLAGAFASGGLAGKFTGNVTVGEDPTNTGIYNLIIKEGVVGSRLDNQLQIYGQLSADSDTTLGLVLEQGVEAGTGSFA
-988 LAGQSTNNAGA
+988 GLSQLRIHINGVA
-999 GYGGA
+999 YKLPL
-1004 FVNSTTSG
+1004 
-1012 GSSHRTEAYLTNS
+1012 EAY
-1025 SQSGLFLHT
+1025 
-1034 STANQVILSNATYA
+1034 
-1048 IDTDGDVNVDGDIT
+1048 
-1062 ATGSI
+1062 
-1067 TPFTGSHD
+1067 
-1075 GVMLNTVVPEVGD
+1075 
-1088 ILVDTQIIATS
+1088 
-1099 GISEALARMVISSA
+1099 
-1113 ANQPAIGVYTGDRIV
+1113 
-1128 SYLPNSISEH
+1128 
-1138 SAPIHVAGTTYIPG
+1138 
-1152 PRVLKPE
+1152 
-1159 FADLLDDSR
+1159 
-1168 LIGANSVGEG
+1168 
-1178 LINVCG
+1178 
-1184 EGGDI
+1184 
-1189 AAGDLIVTSNTAGKG
+1189 
-1204 MKQSDDIVRSR
+1204 
-1215 TVAKARQAV
+1215 
-1224 TFASPSEVK
+1224 
-1233 LIACIYVCG
+1233 

>member
-7 LFKGIVVGALVGL
+7 LFKGIVAGALVGL

-139 GSAATGD
+139 GSAATGG
-146 WANVL
+146 WADAL
-151 DVYRNLGTQTQSALS
+151 SVYRNLGTQTQSALS
-166 IPSSGWPATARG
+166 IPSSGWPSTARG

-193 NGKIKLSGGI
+193 NGKTKLSGGI

-253 LGWYSNSKLIYGV
+253 LGYKSNSKLIYGV
-266 GVEPTDI
+266 GVAITDI

-278 AEMADVCDTVID
+278 AAMADVCDTVID
-290 SKAKYKI
+290 GKAKYKI

-338 VSAGTL
+338 SSVGTL
-344 TDADIVAEGGIQY
+344 TDADIVADGGIQY
-357 TPSGPIENLF
+357 TPSGAIENLF

-384 PYPEVIEATAV
+384 PYPEVIESTAV
-395 SEDGRDRL
+395 TEDGRDRL

-513 YSVSGLALTQVSVA
+513 YTVSGLSLTQVSVA

-547 VDFTEGGFRKTGDP
+547 VDFTEGGFRKVGDA

-566 RAQRGAAS
+566 RAQRGASS

-613 SIGTAVIAN
+613 SIGTAVIA
-622 NAITTDKINAL
+622 
-633 AVTAAKVAA
+633 
-642 SAIETAKIAN
+642 
-652 LAVEA
+652 
-657 GKIAANAVTTDKINA
+657 
-672 LAVTAAKVA
+672 
-681 ASAIETAKIA
+681 
-691 DLAVETGKLANA
+691 
-703 AATEAK
+703 
-709 IATNAITET
+709 
-718 KISDNAITTPKLIA
+718 DNAITTAKIDG
-732 GAVTAAKI
+732 GAVTNAKLDPNAVAANVFAAGVQPIGIAATVPLTRTVDTIFVTADAKLYRWNGTAYI
-740 TAGTITANEI
+740 KTVDDGDITGMVVSKLTAGTINV
-750 AASTITGAKIAAG
+750 
-763 TITAGNIA
+763 
-771 ALTITASEIAANAI
+771 AI
-785 TADKILANTI
+785 TTTNILQLSTD
-795 TAAKIAAATITAA
+795 
-808 EIAATTITGAKIA
+808 
-821 AGTITASNIAALTI
+821 
-835 TASEIAANAIT
+835 
-846 AGKILAGEIT
+846 GKIY
-856 GDKISSTFTTT
+856 
-867 SNLVLTTAGKLYTSG
+867 TAG

-901 SYDFAVGDAT
+901 NYDFAVGDGT
-911 RSIVYD
+911 KSIVWD

-925 TGEVVVLGSLKADS
+925 TNVNISTNGQL
-939 SKTFDGSNFMYE
+939 
-951 LGTATT
+951 
-957 IAGYS
+957 
-962 GASILRTQKTTSF
+962 
-975 GLGAISTGSDSFA
+975 ISTGSVAS
-988 LAGQSTNNAGA
+988 
-999 GYGGA
+999 
-1004 FVNSTTSG
+1004 SG
-1012 GSSHRTEAYLTNS
+1012 GNGAVVGAPTNTGVFGVIGVATS
-1025 SQSGLFLHT
+1025 THTVPALGGYSTST
-1034 STANQVILSNATYA
+1034 STAAVGVFGQTTVNGIAAVSGLAGAFASGGLAGKFTGNVTVGEDPTNTGIYNLIIKEGVVGSRLDNQFQIYGQLSADN
-1048 IDTDGDVNVDGDIT
+1048 DTTLGLVLEQGVESG
-1062 ATGSI
+1062 TGSFAGLTQLRI
-1067 TPFTGSHD
+1067 HIN
-1075 GVMLNTVVPEVGD
+1075 GVAYKLP
-1088 ILVDTQIIATS
+1088 L
-1099 GISEALARMVISSA
+1099 EA
-1113 ANQPAIGVYTGDRIV
+1113 Y
-1128 SYLPNSISEH
+1128 
-1138 SAPIHVAGTTYIPG
+1138 
-1152 PRVLKPE
+1152 
-1159 FADLLDDSR
+1159 
-1168 LIGANSVGEG
+1168 
-1178 LINVCG
+1178 
-1184 EGGDI
+1184 
-1189 AAGDLIVTSNTAGKG
+1189 
-1204 MKQSDDIVRSR
+1204 
-1215 TVAKARQAV
+1215 
-1224 TFASPSEVK
+1224 
-1233 LIACIYVCG
+1233 

>member
-7 LFKGIVVGALVGL
+7 LFKGIVAGALVGL

-226 GSGSQRAN
+226 GSGAQRAN
-234 DQSTWTWSANWALI
+234 DQSTWAWSDNWALI

-266 GVEPTDI
+266 GVAITDI

-278 AEMADVCDTVID
+278 AEMADVCDIVID

-513 YSVSGLALTQVSVA
+513 YTVSGLSLTQVSVA

-566 RAQRGAAS
+566 RAQRGASS

-613 SIGTAVIAN
+613 SIGTAVIAD
-622 NAITTDKINAL
+622 ASITASKIGTSAVTTDKLDAL

-642 SAIETAKIAN
+642 LAIET
-652 LAVEA
+652 
-657 GKIAANAVTTDKINA
+657 G
-672 LAVTAAKVA
+672 
-681 ASAIETAKIA
+681 KIA

-771 ALTITASEIAANAI
+771 ALTITASEIASNAI
-785 TADKILANTI
+785 TAA
-795 TAAKIAAATITAA
+795 
-808 EIAATTITGAKIA
+808 
-821 AGTITASNIAALTI
+821 
-835 TASEIAANAIT
+835 
-846 AGKILAGEIT
+846 KILAGEI
-856 GDKISSTFTTT
+856 I
-867 SNLVLTTAGKLYTSG
+867 AGKL
-882 KTSAASTTAG
+882 AANAVVAG
-892 VFLGHDGGS
+892 NIAAD
-901 SYDFAVGDAT
+901 
-911 RSIVYD
+911 
-917 GSAGTFTI
+917 
-925 TGEVVVLGSLKADS
+925 VVVLNSLQSNS
-939 SKTFDGSNFMYE
+939 SKTFDGSNFMFE
-951 LGTATT
+951 MGTATT
-957 IAGYS
+957 IAGYG
-962 GASILRTQKTTSF
+962 GAGIFRTQKTTSF
-975 GLGAISTGSDSFA
+975 AFGTITTGSDSFA
-988 LAGQSTNNAGA
+988 LAGQSTNASGQ
-999 GYGGA
+999 GYGA
-1004 FVNSTTSG
+1004 ALVNSTTSG

-1075 GVMLNTVVPEVGD
+1075 GVMLNIIVPEPGD
-1088 ILVDTQIIATS
+1088 ILVDAEIIATS
-1099 GISEALARMVISSA
+1099 GISEALARMVISST
-1113 ANQPAIGVYTGDRIV
+1113 ANQPAIGVYTGDRIA

-1138 SAPIHVAGTTYIPG
+1138 SAPIHVAGNTYIPG